1 MLIKLRTGNKTMT
14 ITLKLKIQTYMNA
27 KWNPCNNNNH
37 NQNNNQKDTYV
48 TGLNRSETILPN
60 VIAL

>member
-1 MLIKLRTGNKTMT
+1 MT
-14 ITLKLKIQTYMNA
+14 ITLNIKIRTYMNT

-48 TGLNRSETILPN
+48 TGLNRSETILPD